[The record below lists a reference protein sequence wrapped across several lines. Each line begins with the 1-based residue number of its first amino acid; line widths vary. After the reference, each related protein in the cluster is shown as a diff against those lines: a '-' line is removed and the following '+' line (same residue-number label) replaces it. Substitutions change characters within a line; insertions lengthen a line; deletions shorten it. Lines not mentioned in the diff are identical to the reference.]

1 MSISVPASAAP
12 LPEVRRRFDALRW
25 EAFALTWLVY
35 VAFYLVRR
43 NLDGAK
49 PALLDAHALGIDQLA
64 WVDGA
69 YLACYALGQFV
80 AGPIGDW
87 LGARRVILGGLGLA
101 IASNVA
107 FSLGTSVEVLA
118 TAQAVNGLAQACG
131 FPLCCKVIA
140 AWFPVSM
147 RGRASSWFLTSYTLG
162 DLAAKGLSA
171 VLARELGW
179 RAAFY
184 APAGLVLGLLALLAL
199 RLKATPSEARLPDV
213 ATITGELEPAA
224 ADGRDKGSFG
234 ADLVE
239 LLRSPPIWIL
249 IASYTQLKMVRY
261 VFVGWTSV
269 YLFDQLHYAADAAT
283 LATLPMTVG
292 GLLGTIATG
301 WLSDRVFAARRAPP
315 VVIEMLLLA
324 LVTVLFAQLGAD
336 SPVAVQAVL
345 FVAGFLVYGSDAVL
359 SAASAMD
366 VGSARAAASA
376 AGLINGAGSVG
387 AVVSPF
393 VGAWVSSRFG
403 WTYAWY
409 VLAAMLVLSSALL
422 ATRWNAVG
430 RK

>member
-1 MSISVPASAAP
+1 MSLSVPVPAAP
-12 LPEVRRRFDALRW
+12 AADVRRRFDTLRW

-49 PALLDAHALGIDQLA
+49 PALLDAGALTIDQLA

-69 YLACYALGQFV
+69 YLACYAAGQFV

-87 LGARRVILGGLGLA
+87 LGARRVVLGGLCLA
-101 IASNVA
+101 VAANVA
-107 FSLGTSVEVLA
+107 FSFGTSVEVLA

-162 DLAAKGLSA
+162 DLAAKGLAA
-171 VLARELGW
+171 VLAREVGW
-179 RAAFY
+179 RAAFF
-184 APAGLVLGLLALLAL
+184 APAGLVFGFIVLLAL
-199 RLKATPSEARLPDV
+199 RLKASPGQAGLPDV
-213 ATITGELEPAA
+213 ATMSGETEPAA
-224 ADGRDKGSFG
+224 ADGQAKGKFG

-239 LLRSPPIWIL
+239 LLRAPAMWIL

-261 VFVGWTSV
+261 VFVGWTNV

-283 LATLPMTVG
+283 LATLPMIFG
-292 GLLGTIATG
+292 GLLGTLATG
-301 WLSDRVFAARRAPP
+301 WISDRLFGARRAPP
-315 VVIEMLLLA
+315 VVIELLLLA
-324 LVTVLFAQLGAD
+324 GVTVGFAYLGEGQ
-336 SPVAVQAVL
+336 PIAVQVTL
-345 FVAGFLVYGSDAVL
+345 FVAGFLVYGADAVL

-366 VGSARAAASA
+366 VGSERAAASA

-387 AVVSPF
+387 AVLSPF
-393 VGAWVSSRFG
+393 VGAWVSVRFG
-403 WTYAWY
+403 WTVAWWL
-409 VLAAMLVLSSALL
+409 LAGMLVVSAALL
-422 ATRWNAVG
+422 ATQWRVVG